1 MTATPDLTKARILE
15 TARERFFRLGFSK
28 VTTDELSAELGVSKK
43 TLYKY
48 FPAKK
53 DLLQEVVDSVL
64 YEIRSGL
71 EQILR
76 DRSLEFHQKMEVI
89 VAYVGEKV
97 ARYFN
102 KSFLQDIKKHHP
114 EIWQRVDEFR
124 RAQIYSK
131 FSNLIKEGMR
141 KGVFRKDVDQQVVVL
156 VYLHAVQNIINPE
169 TLAQLPHTAS
179 EVFDAVV
186 QIIFRGILTDEA
198 RKKVFSN

>member
-1 MTATPDLTKARILE
+1 MTDTPDLTKARILE
-15 TARERFFRLGFSK
+15 TARERFFQFGFSK
-28 VTTDELSAELGVSKK
+28 VTTDELAAELGVSKK

-53 DLLQEVVDSVL
+53 DLLQQVVDSAL
-64 YEIRSGL
+64 HDIQTGL
-71 EQILR
+71 EHILR
-76 DRSLEFHQKMEVI
+76 DRSLEFHQRMEAI

-141 KGVFRKDVDQQVVVL
+141 KGVFRKDVDHQVVVL

-179 EVFDAVV
+179 QVFDAVV

-198 RKKVFSN
+198 RKNFFSN